1 MKRIYLSLFFAC
13 TVFLGHAQDEK
24 TKIADEFFSKYEFVN
39 AAKEYQK
46 LVRGVKT
53 DNYINLQL
61 AESYYNIFNTVEAA
75 KYYGK
80 AIAVNPDL
88 DAEVYYKYAQM
99 LKASGR
105 YDTANDVMRKFATL
119 APTDHRTLAF
129 QKEPNYIP
137 RLRSQEDLFT
147 FEDSGINMPT
157 GSDFGAF
164 LTQNDTLYFTS
175 TRTPSKKKYG
185 WNNQPF
191 LDLYQAKYDA
201 ELQSLNQIK
210 AVSEVN
216 TKYHD
221 GPATVSADGHTMF
234 FATESFREGNF
245 IKNKAKLIKVGKVS
259 IFKATRKGKKW
270 SNFEAVPFNG
280 KDYSTSNPSLSK
292 DGKTLYFAS
301 DMPGTMGGMDIWK
314 VALNEDGTYG
324 TPENLGARVNT
335 EGRES
340 FPFISDDNKL
350 YFSSDSRKG
359 LGGLDVYVLDLEIKG
374 AEVKNLGN
382 PINTPKDDFAFT
394 FYPDKNIGFFST
406 NRVGRDDIYKA
417 IPVCNVEMYVSVV
430 NEKTGEIIPGAQV
443 KILDDRKNIIEVKY
457 ADARGI
463 VEYVVECRQNFVLQV
478 SQSGFEG
485 KIIELPPHK
494 GGRQQV
500 TASLRPIEVLV
511 IEEQILLGYVYF
523 EFDKANITQQ
533 GSFELNKLVQVME
546 RNPNMKVQIKAHT
559 DTRGSDEY
567 NMRLSE
573 RRAQTTLQYLISMG
587 ISPSRLIAKGYGE
600 SEPKVPC
607 GDNCTEEEHAVNRRS
622 EFIILQK

>member
-1 MKRIYLSLFFAC
+1 MKKIYLSLFFAC
-13 TVFLGHAQDEK
+13 SVFLGHAQDEK
-24 TKIADEFFSKYEFVN
+24 TKVADQYFSKYEFVN

-80 AIAVNPDL
+80 AIEADPKL
-88 DAEVYYKYAQM
+88 DAEIYYKYAQM

-105 YDTANDVMRKFATL
+105 YDTANDVMRKFARL
-119 APTDHRTLAF
+119 APSDQRTIAF
-129 QKEPNYIP
+129 QRDPDYIP
-137 RLRSQEDLFT
+137 KLRSQEELFT
-147 FEDSGINMPT
+147 FEDSGINIPD

-164 LTQNDTLYFTS
+164 LSQNDTLYFTS
-175 TRTPSKKKYG
+175 TRTENKKTYG

-191 LDLYQAKYDA
+191 LDLFQAKFDP
-201 ELQSLNQIK
+201 QSQVFSEIK
-210 AVSEVN
+210 AISEVN

-221 GPATVSADGHTMF
+221 GPATVSADGKTMF

-245 IKNKAKLIKVGKVS
+245 VKNKAKLLKLGKVS
-259 IFKATRKGKKW
+259 LFKATKKGKKW
-270 SNFEAVPFNG
+270 GDFEAFPYNG
-280 KDYSTSNPSLSK
+280 KDYSVSNPSLSK

-301 DMPGTMGGMDIWK
+301 DMPGTLGGMDIWK
-314 VALNEDGTYG
+314 VTIKEDGTY
-324 TPENLGARVNT
+324 TEPQNLGNRVNT

-350 YFSSDSRKG
+350 YFASDSRKG
-359 LGGLDVYVLDLEIKG
+359 FGGLDIYVLDLEIKD
-374 AEVKNLGN
+374 AELKNLGA
-382 PINTPKDDFAFT
+382 PINTAKDDFAFT

-417 IPVCNVEMYVSVV
+417 IPVCNVEMYVTVI
-430 NEKTGEIIPGAQV
+430 NEKTGEILTGAQV

-457 ADARGI
+457 SDARGL
-463 VEYVVECRQNFVLQV
+463 VEYVVECRQGFVLQV
-478 SQSGFEG
+478 DKNGFEG
-485 KIIELPPHK
+485 KIVNLPPHK

-500 TASLRPIEVLV
+500 TVALKPIEVIV
-511 IEEQILLGYVYF
+511 VDEQVLLGDVFF
-523 EFDKANITQQ
+523 EFNKTNITQQ

-546 RNPNMKVQIKAHT
+546 RNPNMRIKIEAHT
-559 DTRGSDEY
+559 DSRGSDEY
-567 NMRLSE
+567 NLKLSE
-573 RRAQTTLQYLISMG
+573 RRAQTTLQYMLSMG
-587 ISPSRLIAKGYGE
+587 ISPDRLESQGFGE
-600 SEPKVPC
+600 SKPRVTC
-607 GDNCTEEEHAVNRRS
+607 GDHCTEEQHAINRRS

>member
-1 MKRIYLSLFFAC
+1 MKKIYLSLFFTC
-13 TVFLGHAQDEK
+13 SVFLGHAQDEK
-24 TKIADEFFSKYEFVN
+24 TKVADQYFSKYEFVN

-80 AIAVNPDL
+80 AIEADPKL
-88 DAEVYYKYAQM
+88 DAEIYYKYAQM

-105 YDTANDVMRKFATL
+105 YDTANDVMRKFARL
-119 APTDHRTLAF
+119 APSDQRTIAF
-129 QKEPNYIP
+129 QRDPDYIP
-137 RLRSQEDLFT
+137 KLRSQEELFT
-147 FEDSGINMPT
+147 FEDSGINIPD

-164 LTQNDTLYFTS
+164 LSQNDTLYFTS
-175 TRTPSKKKYG
+175 TRTENKKTYG

-191 LDLYQAKYDA
+191 LDLFQAKFDP
-201 ELQSLNQIK
+201 QSQVFSEIK
-210 AVSEVN
+210 AISEVN

-221 GPATVSADGHTMF
+221 GPATVSADGKTMF

-245 IKNKAKLIKVGKVS
+245 VKNKAKLLKLGKVS
-259 IFKATRKGKKW
+259 LFKATKKGKKW
-270 SNFEAVPFNG
+270 GDFEAFPYNG
-280 KDYSTSNPSLSK
+280 KDYSVSNPSLSK

-301 DMPGTMGGMDIWK
+301 DMPGTLGGMDIWK
-314 VALNEDGTYG
+314 VTIKEDGTY
-324 TPENLGARVNT
+324 TEPQNLGSRVNT

-350 YFSSDSRKG
+350 YFASDSRKG
-359 LGGLDVYVLDLEIKG
+359 FGGLDIYVLDLEIKD
-374 AEVKNLGN
+374 AELKNLGG
-382 PINTPKDDFAFT
+382 PINTAKDDFAFS

-417 IPVCNVEMYVSVV
+417 IPVCNVEMYVTVI
-430 NEKTGEIIPGAQV
+430 NEKTGEILTGAQV

-457 ADARGI
+457 SDARGL
-463 VEYVVECRQNFVLQV
+463 VEYVVECRQGFVLQV
-478 SQSGFEG
+478 DKNGFEG
-485 KIIELPPHK
+485 KIVNLPPHK

-500 TASLRPIEVLV
+500 TVALKPIEVIV
-511 IEEQILLGYVYF
+511 VDEQVLLGDVFF
-523 EFDKANITQQ
+523 EFDKTNITQQ

-546 RNPNMKVQIKAHT
+546 RNPNMRIKIEAHT
-559 DTRGSDEY
+559 DSRGSDEY
-567 NMRLSE
+567 NLKLSE
-573 RRAQTTLQYLISMG
+573 RRAQTTLQYMLSMG
-587 ISPSRLIAKGYGE
+587 ISPGRLEAQGFGE
-600 SEPKVPC
+600 SKPRVTC
-607 GDNCTEEEHAVNRRS
+607 GDHCTEEQHAINRRS